1 LAEVFTPSA
10 DELAWALARTTSEHH
25 RVALLVLL
33 LCYRRLGFFPRLGV
47 VPAGVIDHVRQAA
60 GLGMSVA
67 ACHDSERTLWRHRE
81 WIRTRL
87 GVVYEPARVRAVA
100 EAAMLSKDN
109 PADVINVALEALANN
124 QCELPGY
131 TTLDGAVNLVADKG
145 FPGQPWV
152 RMGGCGAVV
161 RRLLGSVR

>member
-25 RVALLVLL
+25 RLARLARL

-87 GVVYEPARVRAVA
+87 GVVYEPARVA
-100 EAAMLSKDN
+100 EAAMRAALLSKDN

-131 TTLDGAVNLVADKG
+131 GETDQNRGRSTCYRCS
-145 FPGQPWV
+145 PQP
-152 RMGGCGAVV
+152 
-161 RRLLGSVR
+161 